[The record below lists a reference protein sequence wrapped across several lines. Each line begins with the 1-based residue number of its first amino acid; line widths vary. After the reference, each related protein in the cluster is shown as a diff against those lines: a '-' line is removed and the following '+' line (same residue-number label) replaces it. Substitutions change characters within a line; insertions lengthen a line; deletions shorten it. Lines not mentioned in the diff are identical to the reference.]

1 MSLLTSADGRYGN
14 KQVPQKCGENKAV
27 ASSTW
32 TGDEKSGKSMKG
44 VQFLSKMGCLV
55 STVTQQFIQ
64 KQS

>member
-1 MSLLTSADGRYGN
+1 MLTSADGRYGN
-14 KQVPQKCGENKAV
+14 KQVPQKYGENKGV

-32 TGDEKSGKSMKG
+32 RGDEKSGKAMKG

-55 STVTQQFIQ
+55 ITVTQQFIQ

>member
-1 MSLLTSADGRYGN
+1 MLTSADGRYGN
-14 KQVPQKCGENKAV
+14 KQVPQKGGENKGV

-32 TGDEKSGKSMKG
+32 RGDEKLGKAMKG